1 MDAATNAIIAPWMQY
16 GALGSVVIALGIVVV
31 MQWKRINQVTEAH
44 LAEVRA
50 CAAQTLAL
58 TEKKIESDNKLA
70 DALNGIE
77 RVVET
82 ALATLRK
89 P

>member
-1 MDAATNAIIAPWMQY
+1 MEQATQAIIAPWMQY

-50 CAAQTLAL
+50 CAAQTLDIA
-58 TEKKIESDNKLA
+58 TKKIESDNKLA
-70 DALNGIE
+70 TALEGLE
-77 RVVET
+77 KVVEA
-82 ALATLRK
+82 ALAVMRK
-89 P
+89 